1 MVITGDGD
9 LIKLEGV
16 LLPALCHN
24 IGFPTASPMRRPGW
38 PTEDMYHT
46 ANSEDKGLRWWKS
59 SGSVKR
65 ADKMRSAA
73 TSGATSWVQNLTR
86 LPNWKRQWPKN
97 SPLESVKCTLLGYLY
112 INVTLKLVFQKII
125 MGWRNGS
132 VVKSSGCSSRS
143 PGFKFQQKHE
153 T

>member
-1 MVITGDGD
+1 
-9 LIKLEGV
+9 
-16 LLPALCHN
+16 
-24 IGFPTASPMRRPGW
+24 MRRPGW

-132 VVKSSGCSSRS
+132 VVKSTDCSSRCPEFNS
-143 PGFKFQQKHE
+143 QQRHGGSQPPIKSSNVLFWDV
-153 T
+153 